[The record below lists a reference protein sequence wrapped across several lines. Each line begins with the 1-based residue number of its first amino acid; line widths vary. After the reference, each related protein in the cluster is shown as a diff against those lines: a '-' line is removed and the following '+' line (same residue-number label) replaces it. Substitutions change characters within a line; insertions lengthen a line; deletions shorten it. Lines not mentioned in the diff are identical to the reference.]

1 MEQLKKRKERR
12 EERRV
17 NRTGDPDGVVQKI
30 VVNETKALDKKIS
43 AGDKIKLKGS
53 DLTGEVIRVEGKDVS
68 VAIGNIISKLSLEK
82 VEKISVREFKET
94 SRAVWSIGSSSAS
107 ISERK
112 LNFKPTIDVRG
123 QRADEALENVSRF
136 VDDAI
141 MVGVGEVKI
150 LHGKGNGILKEEI
163 RKYLKV
169 VPGVLSVKDEV
180 LELGGSGITVV
191 KLD

>member
-30 VVNETKALDKKIS
+30 VVNEKKALDKKIS

-82 VEKISVREFKET
+82 VR
-94 SRAVWSIGSSSAS
+94 
-107 ISERK
+107 
-112 LNFKPTIDVRG
+112 
-123 QRADEALENVSRF
+123 
-136 VDDAI
+136 
-141 MVGVGEVKI
+141 
-150 LHGKGNGILKEEI
+150 
-163 RKYLKV
+163 
-169 VPGVLSVKDEV
+169 
-180 LELGGSGITVV
+180 
-191 KLD
+191 